1 MKTLY
6 IVGAVALASL
16 LSYAGISYYGQKQ
29 LALQLNQVLDD
40 TLKEKEQLQSSL
52 ERIQAQLKDKEDKL
66 AGLSDVQGIKSALIN
81 AQSNIENLNNELQ
94 KFNRDRAALQEANVG
109 LTTRLQNTTKEY
121 IRTMD
126 ELKTA
131 QDLVAKLNKGF
142 SPDKKKLDDA
152 NKIIEDKNKELA
164 RQKAEL
170 DGLKASSQGLMAS
183 NKAMEQRLKDLES
196 SRGVIQANVENLQG
210 ELGAREAPSKQ
221 LQATIASLRGE
232 LSQRESRIA
241 ELEDRLDQQAAA
253 IRRSAPAA
261 GDRKS
266 SEIKAEMERLS
277 GILVRKE
284 FEIDGVKKEVLAA
297 KAELDKEKK
306 RNENSNAMY
315 DNLKAQISQFSDA
328 ISAREAEIEG
338 KRREIDSLKAE
349 IAGLR
354 TRSSQLENDLL
365 ESKES
370 QKKILGDLSA
380 AVRLNS
386 VLQERIRSASSGL
399 EPAYSPSSSEDRR
412 RADELKRKVEVILE
426 PDKQ

>member
-1 MKTLY
+1 MKIIY
-6 IVGAVALASL
+6 IVGGVALASL

-40 TLKEKEQLQSSL
+40 TLKEKEQLQVSL
-52 ERIQAQLKDKEDKL
+52 ERIQAELKEKEEKL
-66 AGLSDVQGIKSALIN
+66 AGLADVQGIKSALAN
-81 AQSNIENLNNELQ
+81 AQINMDNLNKELER
-94 KFNRDRAALQEANVG
+94 FNRDRAALQEANVG

-121 IRTMD
+121 IRTME

-152 NKIIEDKNKELA
+152 NKAIEDKNKELA
-164 RQKAEL
+164 RQKTEL
-170 DGLKASSQGLMAS
+170 DGLKESSQGLLAS
-183 NKAMEQRLKDLES
+183 NKAMEKRIKDLES
-196 SRGVIQANVENLQG
+196 SRGAIQENVESLQG
-210 ELGAREAPSKQ
+210 ELGAREAPAKQ
-221 LQATIASLRGE
+221 LQSTIASLRGE
-232 LSQRESRIA
+232 LSQREERIA
-241 ELEDRLDQQAAA
+241 ELEDKLSQQAAN
-253 IRRSAPAA
+253 IGRSSPVA
-261 GDRKS
+261 GDKKS
-266 SEIKAEMERLS
+266 AEIKAEMERLS
-277 GILVRKE
+277 GILIRKE
-284 FEIDGVKKEVLAA
+284 FEIDSVKKEALAE

-328 ISAREAEIEG
+328 ISVREAEIEG

-349 IAGLR
+349 IDGLK
-354 TRSSQLENDLL
+354 TRSAQLESDLL

-399 EPAYSPSSSEDRR
+399 EPAYPQSSSEDRR